1 MPLLIFGNWVL
12 SKIHPFF
19 IGLEIYLLLF
29 SLKKGFG
36 EINFWQVVF
45 MEKIKK
51 NQGNLELIA

>member
-12 SKIHPFF
+12 LRIHPFF
-19 IGLEIYLLLF
+19 EGLEIYLF